1 MSLPRSLPYPLR
13 GLRRQWRNGSRGL
26 ATIQGQTSFGEET
39 DVLVIGSGAG
49 GLVASLR
56 AKTKGLNVIVA
67 EKCKTIGG
75 SSVMSGGA
83 LWIPV
88 NPLARAAG
96 IHDDR
101 ESVLKYF
108 EQAVGDVGPASSI
121 ARRRA
126 FVDNAARMMDFLQSL
141 GFRFL
146 LAKDYPDY
154 YPWLEG
160 AIPGGR
166 SVESELFDTRKLG
179 DWQKLMP
186 PPNIPLAFLMQDSG
200 TLTRMASSPSTM
212 AQSLYKI
219 IPTMARNMLGQKL
232 TGMGRA
238 LVAQLLYLNREL
250 KADIR
255 TENSLVEFIQ
265 SPDGVIVGAEFN
277 TPAGLRAIHA
287 KRGILLAT
295 GGFAHNL
302 AMRQQHLPAPVSTEW
317 SSSHRGDTGDG
328 IRAGMRIGAA
338 TALLDDAWWG
348 PTIFDPVTGQLVFTL
363 LERARPYC
371 IIVDSMGSRF
381 MNEAQSYTDAGH
393 AMYARNREVGTIPAW
408 FVMDANHRKRYQL
421 GSLFARMEPPKHALV
436 EGRMFKA
443 ETIEDLAAQ
452 IGINPDGLANT
463 VSRYNEMSRKGI
475 DEDFGKGDNVY
486 NNYFGDPAVG
496 PNCNMGPLEKAPFYA
511 VPIWPGDLGT
521 KGGLLADEFQRV
533 IKEDGSVIQGLYACG
548 NTAASIMGRAYL
560 GAGATLGPATT
571 HAFIAVNHMVDAS

>member
-1 MSLPRSLPYPLR
+1 MFLLRSLPYSLR
-13 GLRRQWRNGSRGL
+13 GLRRQWRNGPRGL
-26 ATIQGQTSFGEET
+26 ATVQGQTSFGEET
-39 DVLVIGSGAG
+39 DVLIIGSGAG

-56 AKTKGLNVIVA
+56 AKTNGLNVIVA

-83 LWIPV
+83 LWIPM
-88 NPLARAAG
+88 NPLERAAG
-96 IHDDR
+96 IHDDHK
-101 ESVLKYF
+101 SVLKYF

-126 FVDNAARMMDFLQSL
+126 FVDNAAKMIEFLQSL
-141 GFRFL
+141 GFRFR

-166 SVESELFDTRKLG
+166 SVESELFDTKKLG
-179 DWQKLMP
+179 DWQKLLP
-186 PPNIPLAFLMQDSG
+186 PTNVPLAFHMQDNG
-200 TLTRMASSPSTM
+200 ILTRMASSPSAM

-219 IPTMARNMLGQKL
+219 IPTMVRNMLGQKL
-232 TGMGRA
+232 TGMGHA

-255 TENSLVEFIQ
+255 TENSLVEFIK
-265 SPDGVIVGAEFN
+265 SPDGAIFGANFK

-317 SSSHRGDTGDG
+317 SSSHRDDTGDG
-328 IRAGMRIGAA
+328 IRAGMCIGAA

-348 PTIFDPVTGQLVFTL
+348 PTFFDPVTGRPVFTL
-363 LERARPYC
+363 SERARPYC

-393 AMYARNREVGTIPAW
+393 AMYARNREVATIPAW
-408 FVMDANHRKRYQL
+408 FVMDANHRKRYPL
-421 GSLFARMEPPKHALV
+421 GSLLARMEPPKQALA

-443 ETIEDLAAQ
+443 DTIKDLAAQ
-452 IGINPDGLANT
+452 IGISPGGLANT

-475 DEDFGKGDNVY
+475 DEDFGKGNNVY
-486 NNYFGDPAVG
+486 NSYFGDPAVS
-496 PNCNMGPLEKAPFYA
+496 PNSNMGPLEKVPFYA

-571 HAFIAVNHMVDAS
+571 HAFIAVNHMANAS

>member
-26 ATIQGQTSFGEET
+26 ATIQGQTNLGEET
-39 DVLVIGSGAG
+39 DILIIGSGAG

-75 SSVMSGGA
+75 SSVRSGGA
-83 LWIPV
+83 LWIPA
-88 NPLARAAG
+88 NPLAKAAG

-101 ESVLKYF
+101 ESALKYF

-126 FVDNAARMMDFLQSL
+126 FVDNGAKMMEFLQSL

-154 YPWLEG
+154 YPWLQG

-166 SVESELFDTRKLG
+166 SVESEFFDARKLG
-179 DWQKLMP
+179 DWQKLLP
-186 PPNIPLAFLMQDSG
+186 PPYIPLAFHMRDSR
-200 TLTRMASSPSTM
+200 TLTRMASSPSAM
-212 AQSLYKI
+212 AQSLYKL
-219 IPTMARNMLGQKL
+219 IPTMVRNMLGQKL

-238 LVAQLLYLNREL
+238 LVVQLLYLNREL

-265 SPDGVIVGAEFN
+265 SPDGVIVGANFN

-287 KRGILLAT
+287 KRGVLLAT

-302 AMRQQHLPAPVSTEW
+302 AMRQQHLPAPA
-317 SSSHRGDTGDG
+317 
-328 IRAGMRIGAA
+328 RASGAA

-348 PTIFDPVTGQLVFTL
+348 PTIFDPVTGRPSFTL
-363 LERARPYC
+363 SERARPYS

-393 AMYARNREVGTIPAW
+393 AIDTRSGGLLART
-408 FVMDANHRKRYQL
+408 
-421 GSLFARMEPPKHALV
+421 EPPKQALA

-443 ETIEDLAAQ
+443 ETIKDLAAQ
-452 IGINPDGLANT
+452 TGINPDGLADT
-463 VSRYNEMSRKGI
+463 VSRYNEMSRKGV
-475 DEDFGKGDNVY
+475 DEDFGKGNNVY
-486 NNYFGDPAVG
+486 DKYFGDPAVV
-496 PNCNMGPLEKAPFYA
+496 PNSNMGPLEKAPFYA

-533 IKEDGSVIQGLYACG
+533 VKEDGSVIQGLYACG

-571 HAFIAVNHMVDAS
+571 HAFIAVNHMANAS